1 MDIRRA
7 TYGAAVR
14 LAIILSVIAAA
25 VALGLDATS
34 EISRP
39 VIVLTVIV
47 VGFVASWVETGR
59 AARASAQRHRHHRV
73 AVVPVRHPVG

>member
-7 TYGAAVR
+7 TFGAAIR
-14 LAIILSVIAAA
+14 LACVLSIIAVAA
-25 VALGLDATS
+25 ALGLEAIG

-39 VIVLTVIV
+39 AIVLTVML
-47 VGFVASWVETGR
+47 VGFVASWVTTGR
-59 AARASAQRHRHHRV
+59 AARSSVQRHRHHRI